1 MSTVCTGPLTC
12 EVVVQDTRRK
22 SRNEK
27 MKMYSGMCCLMGIEM
42 TISGKGGVGKT
53 VLAANMALAL
63 AISGKS
69 VVLVDLDL
77 GGSNLHTVLGM
88 KNTNL
93 GIGNFL
99 SSRAVKFKDIVVPTT
114 YQNLRFIPG
123 DVLVSGV
130 SNIQFSQ
137 KKKLMQSILELE
149 ADYVIID
156 LGSGGSCHVV
166 DFFLVSNSGF
176 VVLTPQATSV
186 VNGYGLLKNTV
197 FRFLQRTFASHQSIN
212 SYIRKLLKEKKP
224 NASPPVS
231 EMLAKISK
239 LDRQA
244 GERAKRYMDAL
255 KPKFVIN
262 MAASPE
268 DLQIV
273 EQLRD
278 LVRRNLNLDVECMGL
293 IFKDEAVDRAIEEG
307 SPLATS
313 QGDTVAGREIFRISQ
328 KILQSEEFPNMPL
341 ELDYYADTYELTLLE
356 AQSDFEDLQT
366 EGGDDDDDVGAAD
379 LLAIIS
385 QQKRQIDEL
394 RGTVRMLTLKGR

>member
-1 MSTVCTGPLTC
+1 VGREEWFMVIN
-12 EVVVQDTRRK
+12 ENAERK
-22 SRNEK
+22 V
-27 MKMYSGMCCLMGIEM
+27 IP
-42 TISGKGGVGKT
+42 IASGKGGVGKT
-53 VLAANMALAL
+53 VLAANLALAL
-63 AISGKS
+63 AINGKS
-69 VVLVDLDL
+69 VVLIDLDL

-99 SSRAVKFKDIVVPTT
+99 SSRAVKFKDIVIPTT

-130 SNIQFSQ
+130 SNIPFSQ
-137 KKKLMQSILELE
+137 KKKLMQSIVELD

-156 LGSGGSCHVV
+156 LGSGGSCHVI
-166 DFFLVSNSGF
+166 DFFLISNSGF
-176 VVLTPQATSV
+176 VVLTPQTTSI
-186 VNGYGLLKNTV
+186 VNGYGMLKNTV
-197 FRFLQRTFASHQSIN
+197 FRFLQRAFASHQSIN
-212 SYIRKLLKEKKP
+212 SYIKKLLKEKKP

-231 EMLAKISK
+231 EMLSKISK
-239 LDRQA
+239 LDRRA
-244 GERAKRYMDAL
+244 GERARRYIEAL

-262 MAASPE
+262 MATSPE
-268 DLQIV
+268 DIQIV

-278 LVRRNLNLDVECMGL
+278 LVKRNLSLDVECMGL
-293 IFKDEAVDRAIEEG
+293 IFRDDAVDRALEQG

-356 AQSDFEDLQT
+356 AQNDFEDLQAD
-366 EGGDDDDDVGAAD
+366 EGGDEDVGAAD

-394 RGTVRMLTLKGR
+394 RGTVRMLTLRGR

>member
-1 MSTVCTGPLTC
+1 MVIN
-12 EVVVQDTRRK
+12 ENADRK
-22 SRNEK
+22 
-27 MKMYSGMCCLMGIEM
+27 I
-42 TISGKGGVGKT
+42 IPIASGKGGVGKS
-53 VLAANMALAL
+53 VLAANMALNL
-63 AISGKS
+63 AINGKS

-99 SSRAVKFKDIVVPTT
+99 SSRAVKFKDIVVSTP

-137 KKKLMQSILELE
+137 KKKLMQSILEID
-149 ADYVIID
+149 ADYVILD

-166 DFFLVSNSGF
+166 DFFLISNSGF
-176 VVLTPQATSV
+176 VVLTPQATSII
-186 VNGYGLLKNTV
+186 NGYGLLKNTV
-197 FRFLQRTFASHQSIN
+197 FRFLQRAFASHQSIN
-212 SYIRKLLKEKKP
+212 SYIKKILKEKKP

-231 EMLAKISK
+231 EMLAKMSK
-239 LDRQA
+239 IDRQA
-244 GERAKRYMDAL
+244 GERAKRYMEAM
-255 KPKFVIN
+255 KPKFVVN

-278 LVRRNLNLDVECMGL
+278 LVRRNLNVDVECMGL
-293 IFKDEAVDRAIEEG
+293 IFRDDAVDRAIEEG

-313 QGDTVAGREIFRISQ
+313 QGDTVAGKEIFRITQ

-356 AQSDFEDLQT
+356 AQSDFEDLQAD
-366 EGGDDDDDVGAAD
+366 GGDDEDVGAAD

-385 QQKRQIDEL
+385 EQKRQIDEL
-394 RGTVRMLTLKGR
+394 RGTVRMLTLRGR

>member
-1 MSTVCTGPLTC
+1 MYGVFYKPEANFGWEEGLMVIN
-12 EVVVQDTRRK
+12 ENAERK
-22 SRNEK
+22 V
-27 MKMYSGMCCLMGIEM
+27 IP
-42 TISGKGGVGKT
+42 IASGKGGVGKT
-53 VLAANMALAL
+53 VLAANLALAL
-63 AISGKS
+63 AINGKS
-69 VVLVDLDL
+69 VVLIDLDL

-99 SSRAVKFKDIVVPTT
+99 SSRAVKFKDIVIPTT

-130 SNIQFSQ
+130 SNIPFSQ
-137 KKKLMQSILELE
+137 KKKLMQSIVELD

-156 LGSGGSCHVV
+156 LGSGGSCHVI
-166 DFFLVSNSGF
+166 DFFLISNSGF
-176 VVLTPQATSV
+176 VVLTPQTTSI
-186 VNGYGLLKNTV
+186 VNGYGMLKNTV
-197 FRFLQRTFASHQSIN
+197 FRFLQRAFTSHQSIN
-212 SYIRKLLKEKKP
+212 SYIKKLLKEKKP

-231 EMLAKISK
+231 EMLTKISK
-239 LDRQA
+239 LDRRA
-244 GERAKRYMDAL
+244 GERARRYIEAL

-262 MAASPE
+262 MATSPE
-268 DLQIV
+268 DIQIV

-278 LVRRNLNLDVECMGL
+278 LVKRNLSLDMECMGL
-293 IFKDEAVDRAIEEG
+293 IFRDDAVDRALEQG

-356 AQSDFEDLQT
+356 AQNDFEDLQADG
-366 EGGDDDDDVGAAD
+366 GGDEDVEAAD

-385 QQKRQIDEL
+385 EQKRQIDEL
-394 RGTVRMLTLKGR
+394 RGTVRMLTLRGR

>member
-1 MSTVCTGPLTC
+1 MVIN
-12 EVVVQDTRRK
+12 EHAHRK
-22 SRNEK
+22 V
-27 MKMYSGMCCLMGIEM
+27 IP
-42 TISGKGGVGKT
+42 IASGKGGVGKT
-53 VLAANMALAL
+53 VLAANLALAL
-63 AISGKS
+63 AINGKR

-77 GGSNLHTVLGM
+77 GGSNLHTVLGL
-88 KNTNL
+88 KNTQL

-99 SSRAVKFKDIVVPTT
+99 SSRAVKFKDIVVSTP

-149 ADYVIID
+149 ADYVVID

-176 VVLTPQATSV
+176 VVLTPQTTSI
-186 VNGYGLLKNTV
+186 VNGYGFLKNTV
-197 FRFLQRTFASHQSIN
+197 FRFMQRAFASHQSIN
-212 SYIRKLLKEKKP
+212 AYIRKLLKEKKP

-231 EMLAKISK
+231 EMLAKMTK
-239 LDRQA
+239 LDGEA
-244 GERAKRYMDAL
+244 GERAGRYMEAM

-262 MAASPE
+262 MARTP
-268 DLQIV
+268 DDIQIV

-278 LVRRNLNLDVECMGL
+278 LVRNNLSLDVECMGL
-293 IFKDEAVDRAIEEG
+293 IYRDDAVEQALEEG

-313 QGDTVAGREIFRISQ
+313 HGDSVAGRGIFRISQ
-328 KILQSEEFPNMPL
+328 KILQSEEFPKMPL

-356 AQSDFEDLQT
+356 AQSDYEELQGET
-366 EGGDDDDDVGAAD
+366 GGDGEVGAAD

-385 QQKRQIDEL
+385 EQKRQIDEL
-394 RGTVRMLTLKGR
+394 RGTVRMLTLRGR